1 MGIWNAFRTGATPK
15 NRVEALSD
23 GVYAIILTL
32 LILELKVPSLG
43 DAPTN
48 AQVVQSLVQMTP
60 KFVSWLISFLM
71 LIVFWINHHYM
82 LHLVKHVDQGYVWLN
97 ALILLL
103 QSFVPFPAA
112 LMGEYP
118 HNSLAVGF
126 FGVVMFVNA
135 LVFIA
140 LHYYSAG
147 PLLKQPEKAP
157 IVKRVA
163 VRSLLGPF
171 LFLTGSVA
179 AFWSTL
185 AAFVIYLAI
194 PMLFIIPKETKHF
207 EVV

>member
-1 MGIWNAFRTGATPK
+1 MGIWKAFRTGATPK

-32 LILELKVPSLG
+32 LILELKVPHLG
-43 DAPTN
+43 EAPTN
-48 AQVVQSLVQMTP
+48 AQILQSLTELFP
-60 KFVSWLISFLM
+60 KFASWLISFLM

-97 ALILLL
+97 ALILLT

-135 LVFIA
+135 MVFIG

-147 PLLKQPEKAP
+147 PLLKQPEKAH
-157 IVKRVA
+157 VVRRVA
-163 VRSLLGPF
+163 VRSLMGPF
-171 LFLTGSVA
+171 LFLLGSAA
-179 AFWSTL
+179 AFWNTT
-185 AAFVIYLAI
+185 AAFIIYL
-194 PMLFIIPKETKHF
+194 IIPLLFVIPRETHQF